1 MRRGVSE
8 PKTETSYSR
17 DPDDART
24 TCYDVRLFGPARDFI
39 TRIPHDVAAGPFATG
54 VKGVEITMKKAL
66 LFAVCL
72 LVALSVRDAAAQTVR
87 EWTDRGYA
95 NVNIGFE
102 SGSGNLNDTATFRLY
117 DEDGTLSVAQAVD
130 SGAFFDFSVGAR
142 VWRNASA
149 GIGFHTGTSHSE
161 AAVQASVPD
170 PVVFGRPRAVNTV
183 VGDLKRNERAFHLQF
198 GYMLPLSDR
207 ISVHVMAGPSFFT
220 LNQDVVEALD
230 VTETPSFGG
239 TPVVAR
245 RTDSPVGANIGA
257 DVTYQFYERNNV
269 KVGAGMFL
277 RWTGASADV
286 EVVRDSGH
294 ILDSDVGG
302 LQIGFGGRV
311 RF

>member
-1 MRRGVSE
+1 MFGCLDPRGIIFDPHCTRRQC
-8 PKTETSYSR
+8 
-17 DPDDART
+17 RT
-24 TCYDVRLFGPARDFI
+24 VRHR
-39 TRIPHDVAAGPFATG
+39 RQ
-54 VKGVEITMKKAL
+54 GVEIKMKKAL

-72 LVALSVRDAAAQTVR
+72 FVALNARDAAAQTVR

-102 SGSGNLNDTATFRLY
+102 SGSGELNDAATFRLY
-117 DEDGTLSVAQAVD
+117 DEDGSLSVAQAVD
-130 SGAFFDFSVGAR
+130 SGALFDFSVGAR
-142 VWRNASA
+142 VWRNASV
-149 GIGFHTGTSHSE
+149 GIGFHTGTTHSE

-170 PVVFGRPRAVNTV
+170 PLVFGRPRPVATS

-207 ISVHVMAGPSFFT
+207 ISVHVMGGPSFFT

-230 VTETPSFGG
+230 VSETGG
-239 TPVVAR
+239 FSATPVVAR
-245 RTDSPVGANIGA
+245 RSDSPVGGNIGA
-257 DVTYQFYERNNV
+257 DVAYQFYERNNV
-269 KVGAGMFL
+269 KVGGGMFL
-277 RWTGASADV
+277 RWTGASAEI
-286 EVVRDSGH
+286 EVLRDTGH